1 MIDESKKKKSIP
13 KKSSIVSGECY
24 RSFPLRYRVSGLPPR
39 KLVKRIESA
48 LAELEAQ
55 AKIGRDKAKDEFE
68 RLMTALDSKYQT
80 ELRERAKAG
89 DKSFHG
95 SSSIQELLWLAD
107 ETIECLGW
115 LAKNKSADCEYYA
128 ERRMN
133 WPGFVS
139 ILADIESKSQ
149 AIKACIPL
157 GRKFAH
163 YNRKRTQADILFSCA
178 RFAIDYFTDHPSFDS
193 NASFYFYPYIK
204 GVEWMEREKAHKVI
218 NDYCKTLGSVTQTDW
233 PKWKPIFARF
243 ITLQFG
249 PSQERWKL
257 IPNTPM
263 PKKWFQKSVSK
274 SKRPELVPK
283 SWNDCIHIAD
293 RFGTTAEWY
302 QEFGKKLT
310 LTLEERAEM
319 QNDLKLMAAQNRKRC
334 IMDVPPD
341 ASLAR
346 LQKRANERNA
356 KWGDYKNEILRR
368 CHHLL
373 PKS

>member
-1 MIDESKKKKSIP
+1 MKPALKKG
-13 KKSSIVSGECY
+13 SIVSGECY
-24 RSFPLRYRVSGLPPR
+24 RGWPLRYRVTRLKPGQI
-39 KLVKRIESA
+39 VKRVESA
-48 LAELEAQ
+48 MAELQMQ
-55 AKIGRDKAKDEFE
+55 AKAGDDVAVREFE
-68 RLMTALDSKYQT
+68 RLLTALGSEYQDL
-80 ELRERAKAG
+80 LRERAKAG

-95 SSSIQELLWLAD
+95 SSSIQELLDLAD
-107 ETIECLGW
+107 DTIECLGW

-157 GRKFAH
+157 GRKFEH
-163 YNRKRTQADILFSCA
+163 YSRKRTKADILFRCA
-178 RFAIDYFTDHPSFDS
+178 RFAIDYFTDHPSLDS

-204 GVEWMEREKAHKVI
+204 GVEWMERERAHKAI
-218 NDYCKTLGSVTQTDW
+218 NDYCKTLGPVTQTNW
-233 PKWKPIFARF
+233 PKWKPIFARI

-249 PSQERWKL
+249 PSSERWKL

-263 PKKWFQKSVSK
+263 PKKWLQKSEIK

-283 SWNDCIHIAD
+283 SWNDCLHIAD

-302 QEFGKKLT
+302 QEFGKKLP
-310 LTLEERAEM
+310 LTPAERIEL
-319 QNDLKLMAAQNRKRC
+319 QNDLKLMAAGNRRHC
-334 IMDVPPD
+334 VMDIPPD

-368 CHHLL
+368 CRNLL
-373 PKS
+373 PRQ

>member
-1 MIDESKKKKSIP
+1 MKPAP
-13 KKSSIVSGECY
+13 KKGSIVTGELY
-24 RSFPLRYRVSGLPPR
+24 RSFRLRYRVSGLPPR
-39 KLVKRIESA
+39 GLVKRIESA

-55 AKIGRDKAKDEFE
+55 AKVGRDKAKDEFE
-68 RLMTALDSKYQT
+68 RLMTALNSKYQT

-107 ETIECLGW
+107 DTIECLHW
-115 LAKNKSADCEYYA
+115 LAKNRSADCEYYA

-157 GRKFAH
+157 GRKFEH
-163 YNRKRTQADILFSCA
+163 YSRKRTQADILFRCA
-178 RFAIDYFTDHPSFDS
+178 RFAIDYFTDHPSMDGNS
-193 NASFYFYPYIK
+193 SYYFYPDIK
-204 GVEWMEREKAHKVI
+204 GVEWMEREKGVKAI
-218 NDYCKTLGSVTQTDW
+218 NDYCAKLGPVTQNNW
-233 PKWKPIFARF
+233 WQWKPIFARF
-243 ITLQFG
+243 ITLQYG
-249 PSQERWKL
+249 PPSERWKL
-257 IPNTPM
+257 IPDTPM
-263 PKKWFQKSVSK
+263 PKKWYQKSVLK

-283 SWNDCIHIAD
+283 SWNDCLHIAD

-302 QEFGKKLT
+302 QEFGKKLPLSPAERT
-310 LTLEERAEM
+310 ELE
-319 QNDLKLMAAQNRKRC
+319 NDLKQMAARNRKLC

-346 LQKRANERNA
+346 LQRRANERNA

-368 CHHLL
+368 CQNLL
-373 PKS
+373 PPI